1 MCGWDRYFDAFQVM
15 CLVMR
20 PRERECT
27 ENVTKDKPKRY
38 IELSAVFDQ
47 LSRQLGTPNK

>member
-15 CLVMR
+15 CLVR
-20 PRERECT
+20 PRECT
-27 ENVTKDKPKRY
+27 DENVTKDKPKRY
-38 IELSAVFDQ
+38 IELSAVFNQ